1 MASAAA
7 SPHRL
12 YPPPPQVVQAYFAPL
27 SLAAPGVPNHP
38 IKALWGFERVSD
50 LGSGESATVTFSL
63 GARDL
68 QLSDLNGDLVLAPGK
83 YNVTFENG
91 AGAVAARTVT
101 LTGERVVA
109 EPFPQPAAPA
119 PQARRAP
126 AASGASWT
134 RTCNA
139 SAQSMPQPF

>member
-12 YPPPPQVVQAYFAPL
+12 NPPPPQVVQAYFAPL

-68 QLSDLNGDLVLAPGK
+68 QLSDLNGDLVLGIGLCIPPLRTIRSVFSG
-83 YNVTFENG
+83 EN
-91 AGAVAARTVT
+91 A
-101 LTGERVVA
+101 LW
-109 EPFPQPAAPA
+109 
-119 PQARRAP
+119 
-126 AASGASWT
+126 SGVSK
-134 RTCNA
+134 
-139 SAQSMPQPF
+139 